1 MLIKSKLLQHDPAER
16 AFLLVGAYIGHFAL
30 LEMGINNAIQQ
41 VLNLNPAGAMIVTRN
56 MTFDEKIKNLRALVN
71 FYVVD
76 QEQAKLFDRLAL
88 QARKISEDRN
98 IVAHTPFSA
107 SAASDGVVFYVLSA
121 NSTLKTD
128 DMDWS
133 VDDFLTRID
142 HILKTDNALREIEHR
157 MSLQRIGQALLTNE
171 TAPKGA
177 FGGLFGLGGL
187 LLQQEQE
194 ATSGHHDEN
203 GGGPQ

>member
-1 MLIKSKLLQHDPAER
+1 MLIKSKLLQHAPSER

-41 VLNLNPAGAMIVTRN
+41 VLNLNPAAAMIVTRN

-71 FYVVD
+71 FYVFD
-76 QEQAKLFDRLAL
+76 KEQAKRFDRLA
-88 QARKISEDRN
+88 QDSRKISEERN
-98 IVAHTPFSA
+98 IIAHTPFHA
-107 SAASDGVVFYVLSA
+107 SPASDGVVFYVRSA

-133 VDDFLTRID
+133 VDDFLRRID
-142 HILKTDNALREIEHR
+142 HILETDKALREIEDR
-157 MSLQRIGQALLTNE
+157 MSLQRIAQALLKNE
-171 TAPKGA
+171 NAPPA
-177 FGGLFGLGGL
+177 PLGGLSGL

-194 ATSGHHDEN
+194 ATPGYHSGE
-203 GGGPQ
+203 GGGPL